1 MREGNDSNKMEVMNR
16 REALLIIGK
25 EGKMMRRKNVVL
37 FSITFISLMLL
48 VATTL
53 FAQVKE
59 VKIGVL
65 YPLSGAAA
73 AIGRDLQRAAEMTAE
88 ELVNSKKPDIDIL
101 MTKWGGIP
109 NLGGAK
115 LKLIFADHR
124 GEPDRGADLA
134 KRLIE
139 DDKVVG
145 LMGAYHSSVTKTVS
159 AVAERYGVPMI
170 NDSSTSPDLT
180 RRGFKWFW
188 RVTPHD
194 EYFTKDLFELLKG
207 LTEGKVKGVK
217 SVPKDQI
224 KNLAYACENTEW
236 GSSVGKTIEAYAKEY
251 GFDIVKGL
259 LYSANAPDLTS
270 EAQALI
276 AAKPDCM
283 LFACYLSDSLLMI
296 RTLKG
301 MKAAPRFFWGQNAG
315 FEMADFHKTL
325 GADINGVL
333 TRTVFIDKLAK
344 VKKVAGQINDLYKK
358 KYGDELTGATGR
370 SVVGVQTWA
379 YVLNRAGSTD
389 PKAIQKACNE
399 INIPGYELVM
409 PWEGIKFD
417 ATGQN
422 ILGKGLIGQYQ
433 LTREGKISLEIIF
446 PFDLATANM
455 VYPFPGWK

>member
-1 MREGNDSNKMEVMNR
+1 MR
-16 REALLIIGK
+16 GK
-25 EGKMMRRKNVVL
+25 KCFPI
-37 FSITFISLMLL
+37 FSILVFSVLM
-48 VATTL
+48 VSHSL
-53 FAQVKE
+53 FAAEKE

-73 AIGRDLQRAAEMTAE
+73 TIGRDLQRAAELTAE
-88 ELVNSKKPDIDIL
+88 QLVNNKNPDIDIL
-101 MTKWGGIP
+101 MAKWGGIP
-109 NLGGAK
+109 SLGGAK
-115 LKLIFADHR
+115 IKLIFKDHR

-134 KRLIE
+134 KSLIL
-139 DDKVVG
+139 DDKVAG

-159 AVAERYGVPMI
+159 AVAERYGIPLI

-188 RVTPHD
+188 RTTPHD

-207 LTEGKVKGVK
+207 VTEGKVKGVK
-217 SVPKDQI
+217 SIPKDQL

-236 GSSVGKTIEAYAKEY
+236 GASVGKVIETFAKEY
-251 GFDIVKGL
+251 GFNIVKGI
-259 LYSANAPDLTS
+259 LYNANSPDLTS
-270 EAQALI
+270 EAQALV

-283 LFACYLSDSLLMI
+283 LFASYLSDSILMI

-325 GADINGVL
+325 GTDINGVL

-358 KYGDELTGATGR
+358 KFGDELTGATGR
-370 SVVGVQTWA
+370 SVVGIQAWA

-433 LTREGKISLEIIF
+433 MNKEGKIDLQIVY
-446 PFDLATANM
+446 PFDLATAGFI
-455 VYPFPGWK
+455 YPFPGWK

>member
-1 MREGNDSNKMEVMNR
+1 MKMNKTFFIF
-16 REALLIIGK
+16 ASGLILFFLMVCSPLYAAEK
-25 EGKMMRRKNVVL
+25 E
-37 FSITFISLMLL
+37 I
-48 VATTL
+48 
-53 FAQVKE
+53 
-59 VKIGVL
+59 KIGVL

-73 AIGRDLQRAAEMTAE
+73 TIGRDLQKAAEWTAE
-88 ELVNSKKPDIDIL
+88 ELVNNKKPDIDLL

-115 LKLIFADHR
+115 IKLIFADHR

-159 AVAERYGVPMI
+159 AVAERYQVPMI

-188 RVTPHD
+188 RCTPHD
-194 EYFTKDLFELLKG
+194 EFFTKDLFELLKG
-207 LTEGKVKGVK
+207 LSEGKVKGVK
-217 SVPKDQI
+217 TIPKDQL

-236 GSSVGKTIEAYAKEY
+236 GSSVGKVIETYAKEY
-251 GFDIVKGL
+251 GFNVVKGI
-259 LYSANAPDLTS
+259 LYDSKSPDLTS
-270 EAQALI
+270 EARALI

-283 LFACYLSDSLLMI
+283 LFASYLSDSILMI

-301 MKAAPRFFWGQNAG
+301 MKASPNFFWGQNAG
-315 FEMADFHKTL
+315 FEMADFPKTL

-333 TRTVFIDKLAK
+333 TRTVFIAKIAK
-344 VKKVAGQINDLYKK
+344 VKRIAGQINELYKK
-358 KYGDELTGATGR
+358 KYGDDVTGATGR
-370 SVVGVQTWA
+370 SIVGVQTWA

-389 PKAIQKACNE
+389 KKAIQKACND

-409 PWEGIKFD
+409 PWDGVKFD

-433 LTREGKISLEIIF
+433 WKEGKNELEIIY

-455 VYPFPGWK
+455 IYPFPGWK

>member
-1 MREGNDSNKMEVMNR
+1 
-16 REALLIIGK
+16 
-25 EGKMMRRKNVVL
+25 MMRYK
-37 FSITFISLMLL
+37 SLICSLVMLL
-48 VATTL
+48 LLVSTPL

-65 YPLSGAAA
+65 YPLSGSLAT
-73 AIGRDLQRAAEMTAE
+73 IGRDLQRAAEFTAE
-88 ELVNSKKPDIDIL
+88 NLVNNKNPNVDML
-101 MTKWGGIP
+101 MAKWGGIP
-109 NLGGAK
+109 GLGGAK
-115 LKLIFADHR
+115 IKLIFADHR

-134 KRLIE
+134 KRLIL

-145 LMGAYHSSVTKTVS
+145 LMGAYQSSVTKTVS
-159 AVAERYGVPMI
+159 AVAERYGVPII

-188 RVTPHD
+188 RCTPHD
-194 EYFTKDLFELLKG
+194 EYFNKDLFELLKG

-217 SVPKDQI
+217 GVPKDQI
-224 KNLAYACENTEW
+224 KNFTYACENTEW
-236 GSSVGKTIEAYAKEY
+236 GSSVSTSLVAFAKEY
-251 GFDIVKGL
+251 GFNLAKGI

-283 LFACYLSDSLLMI
+283 LFASYLSDSILMI

-301 MKAAPRFFWGQNAG
+301 MKASPRFFWGQDAG

-333 TRTVFIDKLAK
+333 TRTVFIDKVAK
-344 VKKVAGQINDLYKK
+344 VKRVAGQINDLYKK
-358 KYGDELTGATGR
+358 KYGDELTGATAR

-379 YVLNRAGSTD
+379 YVLDHAKSTD

-399 INIPGYELVM
+399 IKIPGYELVM
-409 PWEGIKFD
+409 PWDGIKFD
-417 ATGQN
+417 STGQN

-433 LTREGKISLEIIF
+433 WKDGKISLEIVY

-455 VYPFPGWK
+455 IYPFPGWK

>member
-1 MREGNDSNKMEVMNR
+1 MKGIKRFSNFFS
-16 REALLIIGK
+16 
-25 EGKMMRRKNVVL
+25 L
-37 FSITFISLMLL
+37 FFLSILM
-48 VATTL
+48 VSPAL
-53 FAQVKE
+53 FAAEKE
-59 VKIGVL
+59 IKIGVL

-73 AIGRDLQRAAEMTAE
+73 TIGRDLQKAAEWTAE
-88 ELVNSKKPDIDIL
+88 ELINNKKPDIDLL

-115 LKLIFADHR
+115 IKLIFADHR

-159 AVAERYGVPMI
+159 AVAERYQVPMI

-188 RVTPHD
+188 RTTPHD
-194 EYFTKDLFELLKG
+194 EYFNKDLFELLKG

-217 SVPKDQI
+217 TVPKDQI
-224 KNLAYACENTEW
+224 KNMTYACENTEW
-236 GSSVGKTIEAYAKEY
+236 GSSVAKNLEVFAKEY
-251 GFDIVKGL
+251 GFSFSKGI
-259 LYSANAPDLTS
+259 LYDSKAPDLTS
-270 EAQALI
+270 EAQAI
-276 AAKPDCM
+276 VAAKPDCM
-283 LFACYLSDSLLMI
+283 LFASYLSDSILMI

-301 MKAAPRFFWGQNAG
+301 MKASPRFLWGQNAG
-315 FEMADFHKTL
+315 FEMADFTKTL
-325 GADINGVL
+325 GADTNGVL
-333 TRTVFIDKLAK
+333 TRTVFIAKIAK
-344 VKKVAGQINDLYKK
+344 VKRVAGQINDLYKK
-358 KYGDELTGATGR
+358 KYGDDLTGATGR

-379 YVLNRAGSTD
+379 YVLNRAASTD
-389 PKAIQKACNE
+389 RKAIQKACNE
-399 INIPGYELVM
+399 VDIPGYELVM

-422 ILGKGLIGQYQ
+422 IKGKGLIGQYQ
-433 LTREGKISLEIIF
+433 WKGGKVELEIIY

-455 VYPFPGWK
+455 IYPFPGWK

>member
-1 MREGNDSNKMEVMNR
+1 MLMRNR
-16 REALLIIGK
+16 KLFILLP
-25 EGKMMRRKNVVL
+25 VFVL
-37 FSITFISLMLL
+37 SFLMIHSI
-48 VATTL
+48 L
-53 FAQVKE
+53 FAAEKE
-59 VKIGVL
+59 IKIGVL

-73 AIGRDLQRAAEMTAE
+73 TIGRDLQRAAELTAE
-88 ELVNSKKPDIDIL
+88 QLVNNKNPEIDIL
-101 MTKWGGIP
+101 MAKWGGIP

-115 LKLIFADHR
+115 IKLIFADHR

-134 KRLIE
+134 KRLIL
-139 DDKVVG
+139 DDKVAG
-145 LMGAYHSSVTKTVS
+145 LMGAYHSSVTKTAS
-159 AVAERYGVPMI
+159 AVAERYGIPMI

-188 RVTPHD
+188 RTTPHD

-207 LTEGKVKGVK
+207 VTEGKVKGVK
-217 SVPKDQI
+217 AVPKDQL

-236 GSSVGKTIEAYAKEY
+236 GSSVGKVIETFAKEY
-251 GFDIVKGL
+251 GFSIVKGM
-259 LYSANAPDLTS
+259 LYNANSPDLTS
-270 EAQALI
+270 EAQALV

-283 LFACYLSDSLLMI
+283 LFACYLSDSILMI

-301 MKAAPRFFWGQNAG
+301 MKAAPRFFWGQDAG
-315 FEMADFHKTL
+315 FEMANFHQTL
-325 GADINGVL
+325 GADTNGVL

-433 LTREGKISLEIIF
+433 WKEGKAELEIIY

-455 VYPFPGWK
+455 IYPFPGWK

>member
-1 MREGNDSNKMEVMNR
+1 
-16 REALLIIGK
+16 
-25 EGKMMRRKNVVL
+25 MMRSRKWII
-37 FSITFISLMLL
+37 F
-48 VATTL
+48 L
-53 FAQVKE
+53 FALVPSILMILPTAFSAEKE

-65 YPLSGAAA
+65 YPLSGALAT
-73 AIGRDLQRAAEMTAE
+73 IGRDLQRAAELTAE
-88 ELVNSKKPDIDIL
+88 QLLNNKNPDIDIL
-101 MTKWGGIP
+101 MAKWGGIP

-115 LKLIFADHR
+115 IKLIFADTR

-139 DDKVVG
+139 DDKVAG
-145 LMGAYHSSVTKTVS
+145 LMGAYQSAVTKTVS
-159 AVAERYGVPMI
+159 TVAERYGVPMM

-180 RRGFKWFW
+180 RRGYKWFW
-188 RVTPHD
+188 RTTPHD
-194 EYFTKDLFELLKG
+194 EYFNKDLFELLKG

-217 SVPKDQI
+217 AVPKDQL

-236 GSSVGKTIEAYAKEY
+236 GSSVAKNLDVFAKEY
-251 GFDIVKGL
+251 GFNITKGL
-259 LYSANAPDLTS
+259 LYSANSPDLTS

-276 AAKPDCM
+276 AAKPDGM
-283 LFACYLSDSLLMI
+283 LFACYLSDSILMI

-301 MKAAPRFFWGQNAG
+301 MKASPRFFWGQDAG
-315 FEMADFHKTL
+315 FEMADFFKTL
-325 GADINGVL
+325 GADTNGVL
-333 TRTVFIDKLAK
+333 TRTVFIAKIAK
-344 VKKVAGQINDLYKK
+344 VKRVAGQINELYKK
-358 KYGDELTGATGR
+358 KFGDDLTGATAR

-433 LTREGKISLEIIF
+433 LTKEGKIDLEIIY
-446 PFDLATANM
+446 PFELATANM
-455 VYPFPGWK
+455 IYPFPGWK

>member
-1 MREGNDSNKMEVMNR
+1 MRGKKSF
-16 REALLIIGK
+16 LI
-25 EGKMMRRKNVVL
+25 
-37 FSITFISLMLL
+37 FSILCLSVWMIASVLY
-48 VATTL
+48 A
-53 FAQVKE
+53 AEKE
-59 VKIGVL
+59 IKIGVL

-73 AIGRDLQRAAEMTAE
+73 TIGRDLQRAAELTAE
-88 ELVNSKKPDIDIL
+88 QLVNNKNPDIDIL
-101 MTKWGGIP
+101 MAKWGGIP

-115 LKLIFADHR
+115 IKLIFKDHR

-134 KRLIE
+134 KSLIL
-139 DDKVVG
+139 DDKVAG

-159 AVAERYGVPMI
+159 AVAERYGIPLI

-180 RRGFKWFW
+180 RRGLKWFW
-188 RVTPHD
+188 RTTPHD

-207 LTEGKVKGVK
+207 ITEGKVKGVK
-217 SVPKDQI
+217 SIPKDQL
-224 KNLAYACENTEW
+224 KTLAYACENTEW
-236 GSSVGKTIEAYAKEY
+236 GASVSKTIESFAKEY
-251 GFDIVKGL
+251 GFTIVKGI
-259 LYSANAPDLTS
+259 LYNANSPDLTS
-270 EAQALI
+270 EAQALV

-283 LFACYLSDSLLMI
+283 LFASYLSDSILMI

-358 KYGDELTGATGR
+358 KFGDELTGATGR
-370 SVVGVQTWA
+370 SVVGIQTWA

-399 INIPGYELVM
+399 IHIPGYELVM

-433 LTREGKISLEIIF
+433 LNKEGKIDLQIVY
-446 PFDLATANM
+446 PFDLATANFI
-455 VYPFPGWK
+455 YPFPGWK